1 MGPVDLGARLD
12 MAFQIVGMQLDQAGH
27 HQIAA
32 AVDGARR
39 NGRTRLDC
47 ADHAVGKMKAAA
59 KGLTGQNK
67 QGIGKYGISHEESLT
82 QSGRRWMTA
91 SCHRSVTLRA

>member
-1 MGPVDLGARLD
+1 
-12 MAFQIVGMQLDQAGH
+12 MQLDQAGH

-32 AVDGARR
+32 AVDGTRR
-39 NGRTRLDC
+39 NGSTRLDC
-47 ADHAVGKMKAAA
+47 ADDSVGKMKAAA

-82 QSGRRWMTA
+82 QSRRRWMTA
-91 SCHRSVTLRA
+91 SCHRTVTLRA